1 VVKQYDLRFSRVI
14 ILEGKMTYV
23 PIPLPNRVKIEKNK
37 ALKVVHDY
45 YIHMCKRHSVRNFS
59 KEPVSTEIIEKI
71 IETAG
76 RAPSGANQQPWHFVA
91 IKDQEKKA
99 KVRSAAENE
108 EKAFYSGR
116 GHDEWISALEPIGT
130 DASKP
135 HLTDAP
141 WLIIIFAERY
151 GFNKDG
157 SRRKNYYVNESV
169 GIATGFLISAI
180 HNAGLVCLTHT
191 PNPMKFLNSMCVR
204 PINEKPIMI
213 LPVGYAS
220 PEATIPVASTNKKS
234 LNEIMSIF

>member
-1 VVKQYDLRFSRVI
+1 MSYA
-14 ILEGKMTYV
+14 
-23 PIPLPNRVKIEKNK
+23 PIPLPHRIKIEKNK
-37 ALKVVHDY
+37 VLKVVHDY
-45 YIHMCKRHSVRNFS
+45 YAHMCKRHSVRNFS
-59 KEPVSTEIIEKI
+59 KDSVSSEILEKI

-91 IKDQEKKA
+91 IKNQEMKA

-108 EKAFYSGR
+108 EQAFYTGK
-116 GHDEWISALEPIGT
+116 GHDDWISALEPIGT

-141 WLIIIFAERY
+141 WLIVIFAERY
-151 GFNKDG
+151 GLNKDG

-191 PNPMKFLNSMCVR
+191 PNPMKFLNSMCKR
-204 PINEKPIMI
+204 PHNEKPIMI

-220 PEATIPVASTNKKS
+220 ADATIPKASTNKKLLS
-234 LNEIMSIF
+234 EIMTVI

>member
-1 VVKQYDLRFSRVI
+1 
-14 ILEGKMTYV
+14 MTYV
-23 PIPLPNRVKIEKNK
+23 PIPLPSRVEIEKNEV
-37 ALKVVHDY
+37 LKVANDY
-45 YIHMCKRHSVRNFS
+45 YTHMCKRHSVRNFS
-59 KEPVSTEIIEKI
+59 KEPVSIDVIEKI

-91 IKDQEKKA
+91 IKDQEKKV

-108 EKAFYSGR
+108 EKEFYSSG

-141 WLIIIFAERY
+141 WLIVIFAERY
-151 GFNKDG
+151 GFNRDG

-169 GIATGFLISAI
+169 GIATGFLIAAI
-180 HNAGLVCLTHT
+180 HNAGLACLTHT
-191 PNPMKFLNSMCVR
+191 PNPMKFLNSMCLR
-204 PINEKPIMI
+204 PMNEKPIMI

-220 PEATIPVASTNKKS
+220 VDATIPLASTNKKP
-234 LNEIMSIF
+234 LDQIMSIF

>member
-1 VVKQYDLRFSRVI
+1 
-14 ILEGKMTYV
+14 MPYV
-23 PIPLPNRVKIEKNK
+23 PIPLPNRVKIGKNE
-37 ALKVVHDY
+37 AMKVVHDY
-45 YIHMCKRHSVRNFS
+45 YTHMCKRHSVRNFS
-59 KEPVSTEIIEKI
+59 NELVSTEIIKKI
-71 IETAG
+71 IQTAG

-130 DASKP
+130 NASKP

-141 WLIIIFAERY
+141 WLIVIFAERY

-191 PNPMKFLNSMCVR
+191 PNPMKFLNSMCLR

-220 PEATIPVASTNKKS
+220 ADATIPAASTNKKP
-234 LNEIMSIF
+234 LGEIMSII